1 MKNVSTSNEIK
12 LELDMAFKSAYW
24 LFVEKI
30 GQKLVRFLFPRPS
43 YLARKF
49 QNICNPH
56 RYSCFLIMINPKSM
70 GKSRKNG
77 LLICVVHAF
86 LACGSND
93 HPRSCMIHEI
103 GKGVAKNPESRKG
116 LGPNQNINSVDEC

>member
-49 QNICNPH
+49 QNICNPQIFVFFN
-56 RYSCFLIMINPKSM
+56 YEKPKIY
-70 GKSRKNG
+70 GKIKKKWAPYLCSPCLLG
-77 LLICVVHAF
+77 LNKWL
-86 LACGSND
+86 
-93 HPRSCMIHEI
+93 
-103 GKGVAKNPESRKG
+103 K
-116 LGPNQNINSVDEC
+116 